1 MTDPWAKWTRPVTDT
16 DDTDD
21 MEPQAE
27 LDPWALARRREAERE
42 EAERDREA
50 DWELEAGG

>member
-21 MEPQAE
+21 T
-27 LDPWALARRREAERE
+27 D
-42 EAERDREA
+42 DR
-50 DWELEAGG
+50 WSLRLSWTRGR